1 MSNPMT
7 QLLETRTSTTRYQTD
22 SPISDTQVEELVR
35 CATLAPSAY
44 NLQNWKFIAV
54 RSDIARTKLQQ
65 IAYGQ
70 SQVGDAPVTFIV
82 CGTLEAHKQ
91 LTETLQP
98 SVDAGIISEN
108 LQASWVSAATMSH
121 ENNAQLQRDEAF
133 RSASLAAMTLI
144 LAAQGMGLAT
154 GAMSGFD
161 TELLSDIFELSPEE
175 IPVMLI
181 TAGYPT
187 ENNWPQ
193 KRRKP
198 LSEVMRT
205 V

>member
-1 MSNPMT
+1 MSNPIT
-7 QLLETRTSTTRYQTD
+7 CLLESRASTTRYQTD
-22 SPISDTQVEELVR
+22 LPVSHAQVEELVR

-44 NLQNWKFIAV
+44 NLQNWRFIAV
-54 RSDIARTKLQQ
+54 RSDTAKTQLQQ
-65 IAYGQ
+65 AAYGQ
-70 SQVGDAPVTFIV
+70 PQVNDAPVTFIV
-82 CGTLEAHKQ
+82 CGTLEAHKGLAEALQ
-91 LTETLQP
+91 L
-98 SVDAGIISEN
+98 SVDAGIISES
-108 LQASWVSAATMSH
+108 LQTNWVQAATMSH
-121 ENNAQLQRDEAF
+121 QANAQLQRDEAF
-133 RSASLAAMTLI
+133 RSASLAAMTLM

-161 TELLSDIFELSPEE
+161 ADLLSETFALSPEE

-198 LSEVMRT
+198 LSDIMQT
-205 V
+205 L

>member
-7 QLLETRTSTTRYQTD
+7 RLLESRASITRYQTD
-22 SPISDTQVEELVR
+22 LPVSDAQVEELVR

-44 NLQNWKFIAV
+44 NLQNWQFIAV
-54 RSDIARTKLQQ
+54 RSDTAKNQLQQ

-70 SQVGDAPVTFIV
+70 PQVSDAPVTFVV
-82 CGTLEAHKQ
+82 CGTLEAHKG
-91 LTETLQP
+91 LAESLQP
-98 SVDAGIISEN
+98 SVDAGIINEN
-108 LQASWVSAATMSH
+108 LQNSWVSAATMSH
-121 ENNAQLQRDEAF
+121 QNNAQLQRDEAF
-133 RSASLAAMTLI
+133 RSASLAAMTLM

-161 TELLSDIFELSPEE
+161 TELLSDTFELSPEE
-175 IPVMLI
+175 VPVMLI
-181 TAGYPT
+181 TAGYPK

-198 LSEVMRT
+198 LSDVMRT
-205 V
+205 L

>member
-161 TELLSDIFELSPEE
+161 TELLSDTFELSPEE
-175 IPVMLI
+175 VPVMLI
-181 TAGYPT
+181 TAGYPK
-187 ENNWPQ
+187 ESNWPQ

>member
-98 SVDAGIISEN
+98 SVDASIISEN